1 MGENMQCFSRW
12 CICILC
18 SLCATLTGCEAE
30 SPSTTRQDAHEHGG
44 AETQSVRLTVFSET
58 VELFAEYAPVV
69 AGRPAEF
76 LCHFTI
82 LETGEPIRLSSLSVI
97 VAPARGEPV
106 IVEGLRPI
114 RDGIFKPRMTLPTAG
129 EYELRFRISG
139 IEVEDQFSAGR
150 LTVWAGEHDIQPGKA
165 DASIVDSAPFLMEQQ
180 WKIGMRLARAERRDM
195 ATWLEV
201 PGELGSPPDAS
212 AHVASS
218 KAGRL
223 LPPNLG
229 RLPQLGE
236 WVEAGQVLA
245 QIEAPLLETAEVAER
260 TLDLRQKAH
269 GIAQEVARAKAAL
282 LFAQSEFDRVARLV
296 ASDTASER
304 ELGEA
309 RRERSIAEADVTAAT
324 AVQEWFASAVSRY
337 PELGTTAE
345 SVEPADHA
353 SRMSSLMPLTAP
365 VSGEI
370 VAVASAN
377 GEVVDALETVFR
389 IVDPHRLWM
398 VAHVSEFD
406 LHRLP
411 DNPEAHFSAC
421 GMADRVFEVQASG
434 GKLIHTGKQ
443 VDSASRT
450 IALTY
455 EIADPAQELRPG
467 MQVNSFIR
475 TGLAPSA
482 LVIPD
487 EAVVRE
493 GGKRYAFVLIDGES
507 FEQREVELG
516 MRDRDHVQV
525 LNGVS
530 EGERV
535 VTRGANALKMSL
547 SSPASIGHGHVH

>member
-1 MGENMQCFSRW
+1 MGENMQCLSRW

-18 SLCATLTGCEAE
+18 SICATLTGCEAE
-30 SPSTTRQDAHEHGG
+30 SPSTTQQDAHEHGD
-44 AETQSVRLTVFSET
+44 AETQPVRLTVFSEKL
-58 VELFAEYAPVV
+58 ELFAEYAPLV

-82 LETGEPIRLSSLSVI
+82 LETGQPVRLSALSVRAVPEKGAPV
-97 VAPARGEPV
+97 VA
-106 IVEGLRPI
+106 EGLHPV
-114 RDGIFKPRMTLPTAG
+114 RDGIFKPSMTFAADG
-129 EYELRFRISG
+129 EYELEFTLSG
-139 IEVEDQFSAGR
+139 IEVSDQFSAGR
-150 LTVWAGEHDIQPGKA
+150 LTVWAGEQVIPQGKSVA
-165 DASIVDSAPFLMEQQ
+165 PNVSTAPFLMEQQ

-195 ATWLEV
+195 AMWLEV
-201 PGELGSPPDAS
+201 PGELRSPPDAS

-218 KAGRL
+218 KAGRI
-223 LPPNLG
+223 LPPSSG

-236 WVEAGQVLA
+236 WVKAGQVLA

-269 GIAQEVARAKAAL
+269 GIDQEVARAKAAL
-282 LFAQSEFDRVARLV
+282 KFAQSEYERVSRLV

-324 AVQEWFASAVSRY
+324 AVQDWFASAVSLY
-337 PELGTTAE
+337 PELRPTAE
-345 SVEPADHA
+345 SIESSDHA
-353 SRMSSLMPLTAP
+353 GRMSSLMPLTAP
-365 VSGEI
+365 VTGEI
-370 VAVASAN
+370 VAVASAT
-377 GEVVDALETVFR
+377 GEVVDALEAVFR
-389 IVDPHRLWM
+389 IVDPQRLWM

-406 LHRLP
+406 VNRLP
-411 DNPEAHFSAC
+411 ENPKAHFSVY
-421 GMADRVFEVQASG
+421 GVADRIFEVQASG

-443 VDSASRT
+443 VDPESRT

-455 EIADPAQELRPG
+455 EMADPPRQLRPG
-467 MQVNSFIR
+467 MQVNSFLC
-475 TGLAPSA
+475 TDLAPST
-482 LVIPD
+482 LVIPY

-493 GGKRYAFVLIDGES
+493 GGKRYAFVLMDGES

-525 LNGVS
+525 LSGVS

-547 SSPASIGHGHVH
+547 SSPATIGHGHVH